1 MSGKLTQQFIRKV
14 SKGEVMNNYQ
24 CSTCGLCSSS
34 LKLAREHKWIA
45 NHGKF
50 IIRSVEEI
58 AKDCMKVIEN
68 TPTFQT
74 SS

>member
-1 MSGKLTQQFIRKV
+1 
-14 SKGEVMNNYQ
+14 MNNYQ

-34 LKLAREHKWIA
+34 LKLAREHKWLS

-58 AKDCMKVIEN
+58 AKDCLKVIEN